1 MCRYYH
7 CKYIISYESCVT
19 PVIWPVLGISYCCCS
34 WWWAASLRSSGVSE
48 KVIGETRG
56 GLRCRRCHLCIKMR
70 IIRGS
75 ADAGRTRPVIFN
87 THWSKSSGKGRER
100 TQRDGRGI
108 RGTADF
114 TRWIL
119 KKCNAELLLAHW
131 ALHVW
136 IKTRAQLT
144 GCGGTLLMLSCIW
157 RANFIRLWPSELPR

>member
-1 MCRYYH
+1 MLTTSFSPQIVDALSWLAFKTHQSLQQRLFKFTLSFLLLHVCRYYH

-19 PVIWPVLGISYCCCS
+19 PVIWPVLGISYFCCS
-34 WWWAASLRSSGVSE
+34 WWWAASLRSLGVSE

-87 THWSKSSGKGRER
+87 THWSKISGKGRER

-114 TRWIL
+114 TRWI
-119 KKCNAELLLAHW
+119 
-131 ALHVW
+131 
-136 IKTRAQLT
+136 
-144 GCGGTLLMLSCIW
+144 
-157 RANFIRLWPSELPR
+157 